1 MTFKGLLE
9 EDSVVEHISPDFIV
23 VDMVIFF
30 FLEDIADGD
39 MAFLRVPQLIL
50 KEMSFQFYFTSHKEI
65 VEMAYDVILLMF
77 Y

>member
-1 MTFKGLLE
+1 MN
-9 EDSVVEHISPDFIV
+9 VSPDFIV

-30 FLEDIADGD
+30 FLEDIVEDGD

>member
-1 MTFKGLLE
+1 
-9 EDSVVEHISPDFIV
+9 
-23 VDMVIFF
+23 MVIFLF